1 MIFLLFGYIILGFG
15 YLNNEERST
24 KEQRKYMKKHGKQQ
38 TFGYLG
44 RNDHFIVTN
53 ISRSYQSSDRVT
65 QEEKL

>member
-1 MIFLLFGYIILGFG
+1 M
-15 YLNNEERST
+15 NNEERST